1 MDFLTL
7 AKNRCTTR
15 GFRDKKIE
23 KDALNKILEA
33 GRVAPSACNRQ
44 PQRIIVV
51 EKPENIRKVE
61 KAYKAFGSPCVLIV
75 CQDKSDQLI
84 RPFDGKC
91 SGDLDI
97 GIICDHMMLAARELN
112 IGSVMV
118 GLFDPAIVRKE
129 FGIPEHIEPT
139 ALLLLGYPSDGFL
152 SSDRHK
158 TERKPLW
165 ETVMFERWKDV
176 STENINGSD
185 HGFKLNI

>member
-61 KAYKAFGSPCVLIV
+61 KAY
-75 CQDKSDQLI
+75 
-84 RPFDGKC
+84 
-91 SGDLDI
+91 
-97 GIICDHMMLAARELN
+97 
-112 IGSVMV
+112 
-118 GLFDPAIVRKE
+118 
-129 FGIPEHIEPT
+129 
-139 ALLLLGYPSDGFL
+139 
-152 SSDRHK
+152 
-158 TERKPLW
+158 
-165 ETVMFERWKDV
+165 
-176 STENINGSD
+176 
-185 HGFKLNI
+185 